1 MLILESFLEL
11 ICFSRST
18 LIHYFFL
25 IIMILCKKCDSCKKL
40 LYKRVL
46 KSGRKIQFIYCKGNE
61 NIVNH
66 YKWTV
71 DIHKQ
76 RPQIITTMRINGR
89 QRQITYFFHKGP
101 NEVISPLDGNLLNFS
116 LDNLERLTKGQL
128 IQKYNWGASRFP
140 GVSIKNIET
149 KNGKQ
154 IKWQACLKKGKEE
167 YYLGIFEDE
176 YMAAHAY
183 YNACIQHEV
192 TIRKNEVYQEYIE
205 ELSRRDLNKKLTK
218 RQQLRYKDPIFQE
231 LMIRNK
237 VTNKNT
243 VNQYIYSLDKFTRFV
258 GKSLSEIL
266 AEAKKDYEEK
276 VFPDDGTVYKY
287 LTSFQMSLIEEGL
300 SGTTRSGILSKVKT
314 FYKSFFIP
322 VDSRIAREKEHRL
335 KKSLEDLITIQ
346 DVEILFYEA
355 DINFKPV
362 LLCLFSSGLRIN
374 DLLKM
379 DCGDFVRSM
388 KYFSSETEINK
399 LLEDLYPRIYDDVLV
414 AVVHNITMKTKKSHY
429 TFFSPQS
436 VRWIVLSLSNRS
448 DKLTNNSPLFIN
460 KSGGKLK
467 YTAAERYLIEL
478 REGLNYGLAYNSR
491 VNKIHFHGFRD
502 AFATII
508 APHMDYFRLENLMGH
523 EHVLGHGNYVV
534 QNPSEDLKLYQKLM
548 YLLMFEE

>member
-1 MLILESFLEL
+1 ML
-11 ICFSRST
+11 
-18 LIHYFFL
+18 
-25 IIMILCKKCDSCKKL
+25 LCKCCNNCEKL
-40 LYKRVL
+40 IYKRIL
-46 KSGRKIQFIYCKGNE
+46 KSGRIIQFIYCKGNR
-61 NIVNH
+61 NIVDL

-71 DIHKQ
+71 SNHKK
-76 RPQIITTMRINGR
+76 RPEIYTTKRIDGNH
-89 QRQITYFFHKGP
+89 RQITYFFHRGK
-101 NEVISPLDGNLLNFS
+101 NEVISPVDGNILNFA
-116 LDNLERLTKGQL
+116 LDNLERLHKNQ
-128 IQKYNWGASRFP
+128 IMQKYHVGASRFP
-140 GVSIKNIET
+140 GVSIKNIKT
-149 KNGKQ
+149 KQGDLV
-154 IKWQACLKKGKEE
+154 KWQACLKIDGKEH
-167 YYLGIFEDE
+167 YLGVFEDE

-183 YNACIQHEV
+183 YMACIQYEV
-192 TIRKNEVYQEYIE
+192 PIRKDEVYQEYFE
-205 ELSRRDLNKKLTK
+205 ELSKRDLNKKLTS

-266 AEAKKDYEEK
+266 DEAKKDYEEK

-335 KKSLEDLITIQ
+335 KKSLEDVITIQ
-346 DVEILFYEA
+346 DVEKLFYEA

-502 AFATII
+502 AFATRI

>member
-1 MLILESFLEL
+1 
-11 ICFSRST
+11 
-18 LIHYFFL
+18 
-25 IIMILCKKCDSCKKL
+25 MILCKNCNYCKKL

-149 KNGKQ
+149 KTGKQ

-183 YNACIQHEV
+183 YTACIQHEV
-192 TIRKNEVYQEYIE
+192 TIRKNEVYQEYLR

-218 RQQLRYKDPIFQE
+218 RQKLRYEDETFKE
-231 LMIRNK
+231 LMVRNK
-237 VTNKNT
+237 VTNRNT
-243 VNQYIYSLDKFTRFV
+243 VNQYIYSLSKFTEFV
-258 GKSLSEIL
+258 GKPLDVIL
-266 AEAKKDYEEK
+266 QEAKEDYENK
-276 VFPDDGTVYKY
+276 VFPDDGSVYRY
-287 LTSFQMSLIEEGL
+287 LTTFQMSLIADGL
-300 SGTTRSGILSKVKT
+300 SGTTRSGILAKVKN

-322 VDSRIAREKEHRL
+322 VNPRIAREKEHRL
-335 KKSLEDLITIQ
+335 KKSLEDIITVE
-346 DVEILFYEA
+346 DVRKLFNIA
-355 DINFKPV
+355 PLNFKPV

-379 DCGDFVRSM
+379 DCMDFVKSM
-388 KYFSSETEINK
+388 KYCSEETRINT
-399 LLEDLYPRIYDDVLV
+399 LLDDLKPQIYNDTLV
-414 AVVHNITMKTKKSHY
+414 AVVHNITMKTGKSHY
-429 TFFSPQS
+429 TYFNPQA
-436 VRWIVLSLSNRS
+436 VRWIVLSLLNR
-448 DKLTNNSPLFIN
+448 DVKLNNNSPLFVS
-460 KSGGKLK
+460 KTGKKLK
-467 YTAAERYLIEL
+467 YVAAERYLIDL
-478 REGLNYGLAYNSR
+478 REELNYGFAYNSR

-502 AFATII
+502 AFATIM

-523 EHVLGHGNYVV
+523 EHVMGHGNYVV
-534 QNPSEDLKLYQKLM
+534 QDPVEDLKLYRKIM
-548 YLLMFEE
+548 HLLMFEE